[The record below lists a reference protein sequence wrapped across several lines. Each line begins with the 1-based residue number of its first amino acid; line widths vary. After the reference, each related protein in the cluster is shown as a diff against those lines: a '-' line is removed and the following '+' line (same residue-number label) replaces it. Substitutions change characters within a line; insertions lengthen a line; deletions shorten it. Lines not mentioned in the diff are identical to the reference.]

1 MSTPTGTAPSPGRE
15 EITLGVDGMTCAACQ
30 ARVQRTLQRLPGV
43 ADATVNLM
51 MANAAIS
58 YDPAIISPDVLVA
71 AVEDTGYAARLL
83 EPDLDVLAEEAAREN
98 AGQEAYR
105 SLRWKA
111 LVALIAGAVAML
123 ISMPLMEPHPGM
135 PPMNDPFMRWSASVL
150 SPLLREGMPWLYGI
164 DHTVLHGMLLALA
177 LLTMGWA
184 GRHFYQRAW
193 VALRHRAADM
203 NTLIAIGTGAAFLA
217 SVATTF
223 APGFFHARGIAADV
237 YYEAVIFILAF
248 VLVGNALE
256 ARAKRQTATAL
267 RALAQLQPSV
277 ASVERD
283 GVVHELPIAA
293 VRPGDRVV
301 VRSGERV
308 AVDGLVVEGT
318 SAVDES
324 MLTGE
329 AIPVHRAPGD
339 RVVGGTINGTG
350 VLRIEA
356 TTLGGASVLAGIVRL
371 MREAQSS
378 RAPVQALADRISAIF
393 VPVVVGLALL
403 TFAAWAL
410 LDRDGSLIR
419 AGQAAV
425 AVLIIACPCAM
436 GLAVPTAIMVAT
448 GRGAQRGIL
457 IKGGEALERA
467 AAVDTIALDK
477 TGTLTEGRPRVVH
490 VQAIPDAVWP
500 DHEWLALAAAVEAVS
515 QHPLA
520 LAVLHEATA
529 RGLSWTAARDVQTRV
544 GQGAIGVVG
553 PHLVHVGNQRLLQ
566 EDGIVVTG
574 LASLADAVAARG
586 ETPVLVAIDR
596 VGVGVLGIRD
606 PLRAT
611 TPGAIARLHQAG
623 LSVVMLTGD
632 RQETAAALA
641 RETGIRDLHA
651 ELLPAG
657 KVAVIEALQQAGH
670 RVAMVGDG
678 INDAPALAR
687 ANVGIAMGG
696 GTDVAIDAADLA
708 LLRPDLEAVADAVQ
722 LARATMRITR
732 QNLFW
737 ALVYNVVGIPIA
749 AGVLYPWTGL
759 LLSPILAS
767 AAMAMSSVSVVS
779 NSLRLRRWRPA

>member
-1 MSTPTGTAPSPGRE
+1 MTVPGGGSSPSHQA
-15 EITLGVDGMTCAACQ
+15 ITLGVDGMTCAACQ

-43 ADATVNLM
+43 ADASVNLM
-51 MANAAIS
+51 MANAAIT
-58 YDPAIISPDVLVA
+58 YDPAVVSPEALVA
-71 AVEDTGYAARLL
+71 AVVDTGYAASLPV
-83 EPDLDVLAEEAAREN
+83 PDLDVLAEEASRER
-98 AGQEAYR
+98 ASQAAYR
-105 SLRWKA
+105 SLRLKA
-111 LVALIAGAVAML
+111 LVALAAGAVAML

-135 PPMNDPFMRWSASVL
+135 PPMNDPFMRWSAAVL
-150 SPLLREGMPWLYGI
+150 SPLLQRGMPWLYRV
-164 DHTVLHGMLLALA
+164 DHALLHGLLLT
-177 LLTMGWA
+177 LSLITMGWA

-217 SVATTF
+217 SLATTLV
-223 APGFFHARGIAADV
+223 PGFFHARGIAADV

-267 RALAQLQPSV
+267 RALAQLQPNV

-283 GVVHELPIAA
+283 GVVQEVPIAA
-293 VRPGDRVV
+293 VRPGDVVV
-301 VRSGERV
+301 VRPGERV
-308 AVDGLVVEGT
+308 AVDGVVVDGT
-318 SAVDES
+318 SAIDES

-329 AIPVHRAPGD
+329 AVPVARSPGE

-371 MREAQSS
+371 MRDAQSS
-378 RAPVQALADRISAIF
+378 RAPVQALADRISGIF
-393 VPVVVGLALL
+393 VPVVVGLSLL

-410 LDRDGSLIR
+410 LDGSLIR
-419 AGQAAV
+419 AGLAAV
-425 AVLIIACPCAM
+425 SVLIIACPCAM

-467 AAVDTIALDK
+467 GAIDTIALDK

-490 VQAIPDAVWP
+490 VATAPGTAMPESQ
-500 DHEWLALAAAVEAVS
+500 WLSLVAAVEDVS

-520 LAVLHEATA
+520 TAVLQEATG
-529 RGLSWTAARDVQTRV
+529 RGLTWSAARDVATRV
-544 GQGAIGVVG
+544 GQGAVG
-553 PHLVHVGNQRLLQ
+553 LVGEHQVHVGNRRLLE
-566 EDGIVVTG
+566 EDGIPVAA
-574 LASLADAVAARG
+574 LAPLADAVAARG

-596 VGVGVLGIRD
+596 VGVAVLGVRD

-611 TPGAIARLHQAG
+611 TPRAIDRLHRAG

-641 RETGIRDLHA
+641 RETGIRDVHA

-657 KVAVIEALQQAGH
+657 KVSVIETMQQQGR

-687 ANVGIAMGG
+687 ADVGIAMGG
-696 GTDVAIDAADLA
+696 GTDIAIDAADLA

-722 LARATMRITR
+722 LARSTMRITR

-737 ALVYNVVGIPIA
+737 ALIYNVVGIPIA

-767 AAMAMSSVSVVS
+767 AAMAMSSVSVVT
-779 NSLRLRRWRPA
+779 NSLRLRRWRPV